1 MAPNIL
7 ALHTWY
13 GFLGNSKLWRNSVDL
28 SAIWSTKQA
37 PASQEE
43 VDWTDS
49 QTSVWCLVFVC
60 FVSPSQKNQAINQWQ
75 HLCLEGPNTI
85 KPTTVRQKI
94 QPQGMSIQLSSKA
107 FTMSIPQV
115 LQATNDEVATEC
127 HAGF

>member
-1 MAPNIL
+1 M
-7 ALHTWY
+7 
-13 GFLGNSKLWRNSVDL
+13 DL

-43 VDWTDS
+43 VDW
-49 QTSVWCLVFVC
+49 VFVC